1 MSNQRSVNAVLLLAV
16 ISFVFAGCATC
27 TSYETGARVTP
38 AFSSAAGSRIYIH
51 PPKDQTLSGWMET
64 DIAAELSQLGFTVV
78 GDANACDLIAYYSY
92 SYDWDQPEYVR
103 DFMIVFKPYPGDQPE
118 LLASA
123 SCYHRCSS
131 SFLPREG
138 REVHEAFA
146 ALRGKLQ

>member
-1 MSNQRSVNAVLLLAV
+1 MNQQRRINAVLLLAV
-16 ISFVFAGCATC
+16 ISLIFTGCATC

-38 AFSSAAGSRIYIH
+38 GFSAATGSRIYIH
-51 PPKDQTLSGWMET
+51 PPKDQTLSDWMEA
-64 DIAAELSQLGFTVV
+64 DIAGELKQLGFTVT
-78 GDANACDLIAYYSY
+78 GDPGACDLIAYYSY
-92 SYDWDQPEYVR
+92 SYDWEQPKYVR

-146 ALRGKLQ
+146 ALRQKLR